1 MQITDRILEYSIC
14 GFVYIYIGFRANSI
28 TGLDMLSQRFILQCW
43 FDVVGNI
50 LSVDLSA
57 YMQCFTDFSFNF
69 T

>member
-1 MQITDRILEYSIC
+1 MGSC
-14 GFVYIYIGFRANSI
+14 IYIGFRANSI

-43 FDVVGNI
+43 FDVVENI

>member
-1 MQITDRILEYSIC
+1 MGSC
-14 GFVYIYIGFRANSI
+14 IYIGFRANSI